1 MVCPFCGQKL
11 EKLEANKIYSC
22 STCIVSFNLEKQ
34 IAYAGKTPSTQ
45 ALVDI
50 VTNSPDVVVANAQ
63 LFSPE
68 FDYNSLTFLNRK
80 KLSKNIPKSS
90 MTLISFNGILSL
102 NFDKLLSSMLCY
114 DMGVYNGYNDFK
126 VGQNGLSKFLYMHFI
141 LANGKDTKSIQDN
154 VNMFSMLKGKRLNPE
169 ATLYNFMTSPLR
181 HLIVGKDLN
190 TRFRDTLPVYPQT
203 VETPTKEP
211 ELQCYNFYQNSLIQ
225 KSLKNEFVNGGIDD
239 TYLSV
244 VCSKSFDMKAFSYY
258 KNLTRLADKYRKEL
272 CL

>member
-1 MVCPFCGQKL
+1 MICPFCGQKL
-11 EKLEANKIYSC
+11 EKLEASKIYAC
-22 STCIVSFNLEKQ
+22 SACTVSFNLEKQ
-34 IAYAGKTPSTQ
+34 IAYAGKTPSIQ

-90 MTLISFNGILSL
+90 MVLISFNGILSL
-102 NFDKLLSSMLCY
+102 NFDKLLNNMLCP
-114 DMGVYNGYNDFK
+114 DMGAYSGYNDFK
-126 VGQNGLSKFLYMHFI
+126 VGQNGLSKFLYMHF
-141 LANGKDTKSIQDN
+141 LLVNGKNTKALQDN
-154 VNMFSMLKGKRLNPE
+154 VDMFSMLKGKRLSSE
-169 ATLYNFMTSPLR
+169 AMLYNFMTSPLR
-181 HLIVGKDLN
+181 YLIIGKNLN
-190 TRFRDTLPVYPQT
+190 SSFVEVLRVYPKT
-203 VETPTKEP
+203 VEIPTKEP
-211 ELQCYNFYQNSLIQ
+211 ELQCYNFYKNSLIQ
-225 KSLKNEFVNGGIDD
+225 KSLKNEFVNGGIDT

-244 VCSKSFDMKAFSYY
+244 VCSKSFDMKAFTYY